1 VRRSLILAA
10 LPPIWLTLAGC
21 GGRPTELVA
30 PLGKAEL
37 LDASA
42 EHPRLKFSDGS
53 VSANDCCPVTKRKLN
68 VAFPPVYVNGQPI
81 GFC

>member
-1 VRRSLILAA
+1 VRPRLILAA
-10 LPPIWLTLAGC
+10 VTPVWLALAGC
-21 GGRPTELVA
+21 GSRPTELVP

-37 LDASA
+37 VDASA
-42 EHPRLKFSDGS
+42 EHPRLKFTDGS
-53 VSANDCCPVTKRKLN
+53 VSVNDTCPVTKRKLN

>member
-1 VRRSLILAA
+1 MRFRSILVAA
-10 LPPIWLTLAGC
+10 APLCLTLAAC
-21 GGRPTELVA
+21 GGRPTELVP

-37 LDASA
+37 ADMTS
-42 EHPRLKFSDGS
+42 EHPRLEFTDGT

-68 VAFPPVYVNGQPI
+68 VAFPPVYVNGRPI

>member
-1 VRRSLILAA
+1 MRFRPNLAA
-10 LPPIWLTLAGC
+10 TAPLWLVLAAC
-21 GGRPTELVA
+21 GGRPTELVP

-37 LDASA
+37 ADMTV
-42 EHPRLKFSDGS
+42 EHPRLKFSDGT